1 MNREL
6 LYSFITLLVIVDP
19 LGTAVMFMG
28 LTPHAAPAHRRMM
41 AWRGTLIATAI
52 ILVFAIAGRFL
63 LEAMDI
69 SLAAFRIAGGLLL
82 FLLATDMVLA
92 LHSGIRG
99 TTGPEQEEAERSRD
113 VTVFPLAIPLLAGP
127 GALTSITLLMGSAKG
142 AAEQAWVLAALAVVM
157 ALTLLA
163 LLAAAGVARLLG
175 VIGANVVTR
184 VLGIVLAALATQF
197 VIDGVRESIGLG

>member
-28 LTPHAAPAHRRMM
+28 LTPNATPTRRRDM
-41 AWRGTLIATAI
+41 ALRGTLIATGI
-52 ILVFAIAGRFL
+52 ILIFAIGGRFVL
-63 LEAMDI
+63 DAMDI

-92 LHSGIRG
+92 LHSGIRS
-99 TTGPEQEEAERSRD
+99 TTGPEQAEAERSRD
-113 VTVFPLAIPLLAGP
+113 VAVFPLAIPLLAGP
-127 GALTSITLLMGSAKG
+127 GALTSITLLMGTAKG
-142 AAEQAWVLAALAVVM
+142 LGEQAWVLAALAAAM
-157 ALTLLA
+157 LLTLLA
-163 LLAAAGVARLLG
+163 LLAATQVARLLG
-175 VIGANVVTR
+175 VTGVNVVTR

-197 VIDGVRESIGLG
+197 VIDGVRESLGLG